1 MKYYKDHSKTEE
13 GTTDVNGAWKP
24 LKPLSEG
31 FEFTGEDQF
40 DNFITRKGVERRKNR
55 RDARREGRN
64 EGLSRKEARKQ
75 ARNKIPTNKPARRE
89 AYLSLVKLNFR
100 GFAYKLD
107 AIINGNNPS
116 LLNELKEKWRKYGE
130 WDKLVDAVNKGKV
143 KKPFVC
149 GAKCR
154 KESIDAKNYYSVDPA
169 SATIIG
175 SALALAGVVISSL
188 SSVLKQS
195 QIGKQQREAIQASEQ
210 QGQDE
215 FNKLS
220 PEEQKAILDAEAQ
233 LRKDAEATDNKKFI
247 WIGVGVVALLGIFF
261 LIKKSKK

>member
-31 FEFTGEDQF
+31 FEFTGEDQY

-55 RDARREGRN
+55 RDAREEGRSQ
-64 EGLSRKEARKQ
+64 GLSRKDARKQ

-89 AYLSLVKLNFR
+89 AYLTLVKINFR
-100 GFAYKLD
+100 GMAYKLD
-107 AIINGNNPS
+107 AIINGTNTDLVNQ
-116 LLNELKEKWRKYGE
+116 LKEKWRKFGD
-130 WDKLVDAVNKGKV
+130 WNKLVDAVNKGKV

-154 KESIDAKNYYSVDPA
+154 KEVLDTNNFSNVLTE
-169 SATIIG
+169 ATIAG
-175 SALALAGVVISSL
+175 LLGLASSVVVALGGVV
-188 SSVLKQS
+188 KQG
-195 QIGKQQREAIQASEQ
+195 QIGKQQRDAIDASEKE
-210 QGQDE
+210 GQDD

-233 LRKDAEATDNKKFI
+233 LRKDLEATDNKKFI